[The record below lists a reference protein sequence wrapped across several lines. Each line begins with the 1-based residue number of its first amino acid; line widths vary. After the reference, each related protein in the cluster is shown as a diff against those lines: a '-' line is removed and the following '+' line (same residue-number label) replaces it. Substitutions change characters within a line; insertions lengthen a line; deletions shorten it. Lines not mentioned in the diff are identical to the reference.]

1 MAEPTKQ
8 FEGEWGDGSGNAAID
23 INLLRLMSGPKVS
36 ISADGGWPEM
46 LLTPAEAVKLADAL
60 LTIAGADAGTVIPMR
75 VGWEADPSTNQ
86 TGWWIR
92 R

>member
-1 MAEPTKQ
+1 MAEPGRQ
-8 FEGEWGDGSGNAAID
+8 FEGEWEDGSGKAAID
-23 INLLRLMSGPKVS
+23 ISLLHPISGPKVS

-46 LLTPAEAVKLADAL
+46 LLTPGEAVKLADAL
-60 LTIAGADAGTVIPMR
+60 LTIAGADAGTVMPIR